1 MLFSGVGIYAP
12 AQHSA
17 EQKCVFTRGISENRR
32 LLQDV
37 LSVKAIPPN
46 LSEQFECVKSAF
58 PPLLNKC
65 VLRFDLFVEVSFCI
79 LPYSVV
85 MHISKDV
92 QQ

>member
-58 PPLLNKC
+58 PLYLTSAHYVSTSLLRY
-65 VLRFDLFVEVSFCI
+65 RFAFCRT
-79 LPYSVV
+79 LW
-85 MHISKDV
+85 
-92 QQ
+92 